1 MRLGLVS
8 DSHDNL
14 APARTAAAFLRAQAC
29 DLVLHL
35 GDVTTADTVG
45 VFHGLPMRFI
55 RGNNDDNR
63 DLAPAL
69 ARHGFPKLTDAW
81 TETLAGVTVA
91 AHHGHYPPALAGVA
105 EPDLLLHGHTH
116 RRRCEKVGRTLV
128 VNPGALYRATTH
140 SLAVVE
146 LPSLDVRFYAVTREG
161 VEPMAKP

>member
-14 APARTAAAFLRAQAC
+14 ALARTAAAFLREQAC

-35 GDVTTADTVG
+35 GDVTTGATVG
-45 VFHGLPMRFI
+45 VFHGLPMRFV

-69 ARHGFPKLTDAW
+69 ARHGFPKLVDVW
-81 TETLAGVTVA
+81 RDRIEGVEVA
-91 AHHGHYPPALAGVA
+91 AHHGHYPPALGDV

-116 RRRCEKVGRTLV
+116 RRRCERVGRTLV
-128 VNPGALYRATTH
+128 VNPGALYRAATK
-140 SLAVVE
+140 SLALVDLPTLEVE
-146 LPSLDVRFYAVTREG
+146 FFEVGRDGVTRM
-161 VEPMAKP
+161 PRP